1 MKRFLLVLLLATAP
15 VRQSQTPISNSGS
28 DFASTLNFETQHTGT
43 TPRGWGGGPP
53 ETIFVD
59 GNIVHS
65 GRWAVRLERNSASPQ
80 EFTTITRMLPADFAG
95 KTIEWRGFLRTE
107 DVSEFTGLWL
117 REDGDTPGLAFD
129 NMQQQHLNGT
139 QDWKEYSIRLPLH
152 PDAKQIFFG
161 VLTAG
166 TGKAW
171 ADDLQLLVDGK
182 PVWEAPKAER
192 PQTVIDLDHEFD
204 AGSGIALRELS
215 KTQVDNLVVLGK
227 VWGFLKYH
235 HPAVIAG
242 KLQWDYELFRVL
254 PKIVA
259 AADRNA
265 ANVAVYDW
273 VRGLGEIPDC
283 GRCTALRTDDIHLRP
298 EVDWIDQDAVLGL
311 DLARLLRNIYKS
323 RTQSPQFYV
332 SMTPGVGN
340 PKFEHEPAYA
350 GMKFPDAGYQLLA
363 LYRFWNIIEYW
374 YPNRNIVDQDWSSVL
389 AEFIP
394 RIALAKNRED
404 YQLEMIA
411 LIAKV
416 TDTHANL
423 WSAPPQSR
431 PPVGS
436 CQLPVVTRFLESR
449 AVVTGYSEATA
460 GPATGFKVGDV
471 IESFDGTPIPELVN
485 RWIPYYPASNQAAR
499 LRDIGRALTR
509 GDCSSVRV
517 SVRRE
522 DQVVTVSAQRI
533 PLTSLNRTAD
543 STHDLAGETFRL
555 LSKDV
560 AYLKLSSVKSAQV
573 GDNINGAKGT
583 KGIVIDIRNYPSE
596 FVVFTLGSLL
606 QERTTA
612 FVRFTFGDLQN
623 PGAFHW
629 GESLMLTP
637 AQPHYQGKVVIL
649 VDEVSQSQAEY
660 TAMAFRSSPQATVIG
675 STTAGADGNVSE
687 IPIPGGHR
695 TMISGIGVFY
705 PDKKPTQRVGIIPD
719 IEVKPTLAGI
729 RAGRDEVLE
738 EALRRILGAQ
748 TPQTEL
754 EKLYKI
760 QN

>member
-1 MKRFLLVLLLATAP
+1 MKPFLFALLLAVP
-15 VRQSQTPISNSGS
+15 VLQSQTPVSNLGS

-65 GRWAVRLERNSASPQ
+65 GRWAVRLERNNASPQ
-80 EFTTITRMLPADFAG
+80 NFTTITRMLPADFAG

-117 REDGDTPGLAFD
+117 REDGDTTALEFD
-129 NMQQQHLNGT
+129 NMQRQQLKGT
-139 QDWKEYSIRLPLH
+139 NDWKEFSIKLPLN

-192 PQTVIDLDHEFD
+192 PQTAIDLDHEFD
-204 AGSGIALRELS
+204 AGSGIALTELS
-215 KTQVDNLVVLGK
+215 KTQIDNLVVLGR

-235 HPAVIAG
+235 HPAVISG
-242 KLQWDYELFRVL
+242 KRQWDYDLFRVL
-254 PKIVA
+254 PKIITA
-259 AADRNA
+259 TDRNA
-265 ANVAVYDW
+265 ANTALYEWARNV
-273 VRGLGEIPDC
+273 GEISTC
-283 GRCTALRTDDIHLRP
+283 GKCTTLRTDDIHLKP
-298 EVDWIDQDAVLGL
+298 DVDWIDQDAALGV
-311 DLARLLRNIYKS
+311 DLARLLRNIYQS

-332 SMTPGVGN
+332 SLMPGVGN
-340 PKFEHEPAYA
+340 PKFEHELAYA
-350 GMKFPDAGYQLLA
+350 GMKFPDAGFQLLA
-363 LYRFWNIIEYW
+363 LYRFWNVIEYW
-374 YPNRNIVDQDWSSVL
+374 YPNRNILDQDWNSVL

-394 RIALAKNRED
+394 RIALAKNRQD
-404 YQLEMIA
+404 YQLELIA

-423 WSAPPQSR
+423 WSAPQQSR

-436 CQLPVVTRFLESR
+436 CQLPVVTRFVENR

-460 GPATGFKVGDV
+460 GPATGFKIGDV
-471 IESFDGTPIPELVN
+471 IESLDGTAIPELVE
-485 RWIPYYPASNQAAR
+485 RWVSYYPASNQPTR
-499 LRDIGRALTR
+499 LRDIARGLTR
-509 GDCSSVRV
+509 GDCASVRA

-522 DQVVTVSAQRI
+522 DQTVTVTAQRMPI
-533 PLTSLNRTAD
+533 ASLNPAAG

-560 AYLKLSSVKSAQV
+560 AYLKLSSVKSAQLA
-573 GDNINGAKGT
+573 DNINRAKDT
-583 KGIVIDIRNYPSE
+583 KGIVIDIRNYPLE

-606 QERTTA
+606 QERATT
-612 FVRFTFGDLQN
+612 FVRFTVADLQN

-629 GESLMLTP
+629 GDPLMLTP
-637 AQPHYQGKVVIL
+637 GQPHYQGKVVIL

-660 TAMAFRSSPQATVIG
+660 TTMAFRSAPQATVIG

-687 IPIPGGHR
+687 IPLPGGHR
-695 TMISGIGVFY
+695 TMISGLGVFY

-719 IEVKPTLAGI
+719 VEVKPTIAGI
-729 RAGRDEVLE
+729 RANRDEVLE
-738 EALRRILGAQ
+738 EALRRILGPQ
-748 TPQTEL
+748 TPQAQL
-754 EKLYKI
+754 ERLYKA
-760 QN
+760 QQ

>member
-1 MKRFLLVLLLATAP
+1 MKRFLLALLLAAP
-15 VRQSQTPISNSGS
+15 VLQSQTPITNPGSG
-28 DFASTLNFETQHTGT
+28 FASILNFETEHTGT

-53 ETIFVD
+53 GTIFVD

-65 GRWAVRLERNSASPQ
+65 GRWAVRLERDTASPQ
-80 EFTTITRMLPADFAG
+80 GFTTITHVLPADFAG

-107 DVSEFTGLWL
+107 DVSDFTGLWL

-129 NMQQQHLNGT
+129 NMQRQQLNGT
-139 QDWKEYSIRLPLH
+139 HDWKEYSISLPLR
-152 PDAKQIFFG
+152 PNAKQIFFG

-182 PVWEAPKAER
+182 PVWDAPKLER
-192 PQTVIDLDHEFD
+192 PKTAIDLDDEFD
-204 AGSGIALRELS
+204 GGSRVVLTGLS
-215 KTQVDNLVVLGK
+215 KTQVNNLVVLGK
-227 VWGFLKYH
+227 IWGFLKYH
-235 HPAVIAG
+235 HPVVIAG
-242 KLQWDYELFRVL
+242 RRHWDYELFRVL
-254 PKIVA
+254 PRILA
-259 AADRNA
+259 ATDRNT
-265 ANVAVYDW
+265 ANTALHDW
-273 VRGLGEIPDC
+273 ALSFGEIPPC
-283 GRCTALRTDDIHLRP
+283 HTCTAVRTEGIHLSP
-298 EVDWIDQDAVLGL
+298 DIDWIDQQAVLGS
-311 DLARLLRNIYKS
+311 DLARLLRNIYKN

-332 SMTPGVGN
+332 SVAPNVGN
-340 PKFEHEPAYA
+340 PMFEHELAYA

-374 YPNRNIVDQDWSSVL
+374 YPYRNILDQDWSSVL

-394 RIALAKNRED
+394 RIALAKNKEE

-423 WSAPPQSR
+423 WSVPPQSR

-436 CQLPVVTRFLESR
+436 CQLPVVTRFVEDR
-449 AVVTGYSEATA
+449 AIVTGYSEATA
-460 GPATGFKVGDV
+460 GPATGFKIGDV
-471 IESFDGTPIPELVN
+471 IESLDDATVLELVN
-485 RWIPYYPASNQAAR
+485 RWAPYYPASNQAAR
-499 LRDIGRALTR
+499 LRDIARGLTR
-509 GDCSSVRV
+509 GDCSSVRAG
-517 SVRRE
+517 VRRE
-522 DQVVTVSAQRI
+522 DQVLTVTAQRM
-533 PLTSLNRTAD
+533 PLTNLSQTSG

-555 LSKDV
+555 LSDDV
-560 AYLKLSSVKSAQV
+560 AYLKLSSVKSAQI
-573 GDNINGAKGT
+573 GDNINRAKNT
-583 KGIVIDIRNYPSE
+583 KGMVIDIRNYPSE

-606 QERTTA
+606 QERTTP
-612 FVRFTFGDLQN
+612 FVRFTVADLQN

-629 GESLMLTP
+629 GQPLMLTP

-660 TAMAFRSSPQATVIG
+660 TAMAFRSAPQATVIG

-687 IPIPGGHR
+687 IPLPGGHR

-719 IEVKPTLAGI
+719 FQVKPTIAGI

-738 EALRRILGAQ
+738 EALRRILGPQ
-748 TPQTEL
+748 TPQAQL
-754 EKLYKI
+754 ERLYKT
-760 QN
+760 Q